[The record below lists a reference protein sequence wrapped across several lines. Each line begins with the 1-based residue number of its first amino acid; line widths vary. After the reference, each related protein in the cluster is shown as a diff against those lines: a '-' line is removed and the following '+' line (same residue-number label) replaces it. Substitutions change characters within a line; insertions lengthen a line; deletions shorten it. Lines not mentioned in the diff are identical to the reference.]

1 MTTTTR
7 GSWVRGRRTLGLAL
21 TAACAA
27 CAPFEIVTLEGNH
40 ITYRRPFTD
49 AAAAEV
55 RKSAERLCGQKNQVP
70 VRTGNVCS
78 LTDCTT
84 HYQCMGKADAERYR

>member
-1 MTTTTR
+1 MTIATP
-7 GSWVRGRRTLGLAL
+7 GLWIAGRCTLGLAL

-27 CAPFEIVTLEGNH
+27 CAPFEIVTLEGDH

-49 AAAAEV
+49 AGAAEV